1 MRKMTFTLCLF
12 VWAFT
17 NTSAQSIGVTPNDSA
32 SVTANAPDEFEPI
45 DVHIH
50 VINNYGQATSFM
62 WMMKDYTAPQQ
73 WELKLCDNNN
83 CYDLL
88 IGAPLHESL
97 EVAAGDSMDMK
108 FQYSPHCVSGTGNTN
123 VIIYVT
129 GDSAATAVTLNYKAD
144 LTATCATAVIE
155 LAPNALR
162 LFPNPVKN
170 TFTVT
175 GLENT
180 GNLSFEV
187 YDLKGAV
194 VPSKFV
200 NATSSTI
207 EISIDGLPAGTYVLK
222 AIDGNGKVIGSS
234 RLNKID

>member
-1 MRKMTFTLCLF
+1 MKKKTFTLCLF
-12 VWAFT
+12 VLAT
-17 NTSAQSIGVTPNDSA
+17 ACSMAQSIGVTPNDSVA
-32 SVTANAPDEFEPI
+32 VTANAPDEFEPV

-62 WMMKDYTAPQQ
+62 WKMLDYTAPQQ

-88 IGAPLHESL
+88 LDNSLRESL
-97 EVAAGDSMDMK
+97 TVNAGDSMDMK
-108 FQYSPHCVSGTGNTN
+108 FQYSAHCATGLGNAN
-123 VIIYVT
+123 IIIYVT

-144 LTATCATAVIE
+144 LTSTCATAVVE
-155 LAPNALR
+155 LAPNTLR
-162 LFPNPVKN
+162 LFPNPVKSS
-170 TFTVT
+170 FTVT

-187 YDLKGAV
+187 YDLKGAA

-207 EISIDGLPAGTYVLK
+207 EISIEGQPAGTYVLK
-222 AIDGNGKVIGSS
+222 VMNEAGNVIGSS